1 MLTNFFYLLTINKM
15 RIPESLNELCY
26 KQIAYSIEKAPPFY
40 QEMIIGESRN
50 RIQKNIIKEIQ
61 EHLSLII
68 PEIIQDLV
76 SSTIKIDY
84 ISRDF
89 RVELSHLPTEIVECA
104 IRIATETVKILET
117 KWLHGVLYQ
126 ERKPSTPTESD
137 VDLERCS
144 PTDLYVDTDTF

>member
-1 MLTNFFYLLTINKM
+1 MP
-15 RIPESLNELCY
+15 IPESLNELCY

-40 QEMIIGESRN
+40 QEMIIGESRD
-50 RIQKNIIKEIQ
+50 RIKKNIIKEMQ
-61 EHLSLII
+61 ENLSSII

-76 SSTIKIDY
+76 SSTIKTDY

-89 RVELSHLPTEIVECA
+89 CVEFSHLPTEIVECA
-104 IRIATETVKILET
+104 IRIARETVNILET

-137 VDLERCS
+137 LDLERCS
-144 PTDLYVDTDTF
+144 PTDLYVVTDTFF